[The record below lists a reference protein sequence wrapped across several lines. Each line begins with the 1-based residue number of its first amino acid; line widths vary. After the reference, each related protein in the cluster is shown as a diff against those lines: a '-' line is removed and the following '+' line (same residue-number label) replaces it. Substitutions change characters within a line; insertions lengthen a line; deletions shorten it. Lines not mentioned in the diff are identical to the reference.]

1 MSQTCNLAL
10 APAYL
15 KYYFFVNIMDSPYY
29 EKDEINLFSDRVV
42 LEMLG
47 RNYVLIITIQYFIV
61 TYNFPRLAFL

>member
-1 MSQTCNLAL
+1 
-10 APAYL
+10 
-15 KYYFFVNIMDSPYY
+15 MDSPYY

-61 TYNFPRLAFL
+61 TYNFPRLAFR